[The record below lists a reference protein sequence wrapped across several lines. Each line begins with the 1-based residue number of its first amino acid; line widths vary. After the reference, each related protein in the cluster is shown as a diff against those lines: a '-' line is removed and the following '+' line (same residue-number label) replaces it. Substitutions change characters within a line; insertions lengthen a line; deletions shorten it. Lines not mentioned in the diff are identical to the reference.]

1 MPNGKLHVLHSI
13 SLMLMERSFLSSQS
27 ANEGAV
33 IRDNEGRVTATL
45 NKHLPLPLGPLEA
58 KAMEEGVIFAWDV
71 GIQEVIVKCDSQI
84 VVDALNG
91 VGEPPTA
98 ISNIIEGICHK
109 FQEFRQVQI
118 FHVRRQGNR
127 SAYFLTQ
134 DAKHVVSYI
143 IWIEENPRML
153 ESNLAQGVLF
163 LSSS

>member
-1 MPNGKLHVLHSI
+1 M
-13 SLMLMERSFLSSQS
+13 
-27 ANEGAV
+27 
-33 IRDNEGRVTATL
+33 
-45 NKHLPLPLGPLEA
+45 GPLEA

-91 VGEPPTA
+91 VSEPPTA

-127 SAYFLTQ
+127 SAHFLAQ
-134 DAKHVVSYI
+134 YAKNVVSYG
-143 IWIEENPRML
+143 IWIEENPRMI
-153 ESNLAQGVLF
+153 ESDLAQDVLF

>member
-1 MPNGKLHVLHSI
+1 
-13 SLMLMERSFLSSQS
+13 MERSFLSSQS

-33 IRDNEGRVTATL
+33 IRDNEERVTATL

-91 VGEPPTA
+91 VSEPPTA

-118 FHVRRQGNR
+118 SHVRRQGNR
-127 SAYFLTQ
+127 LAYFLTQ
-134 DAKHVVSYI
+134 YTKNVVSYV
-143 IWIEENPRML
+143 IWIEENPRMI
-153 ESNLAQGVLF
+153 ESDLAQDVLF

>member
-1 MPNGKLHVLHSI
+1 M
-13 SLMLMERSFLSSQS
+13 
-27 ANEGAV
+27 
-33 IRDNEGRVTATL
+33 
-45 NKHLPLPLGPLEA
+45 
-58 KAMEEGVIFAWDV
+58 

-91 VGEPPTA
+91 VSEPPPTA

-118 FHVRRQGNR
+118 SHVRRQGNR

-134 DAKHVVSYI
+134 YAKNVVSYV
-143 IWIEENPRML
+143 IWIEENPRMI